1 MVGGGREKMNIEE
14 TKQKFEEAGYETWIT
29 ERMAGV
35 RNRVARKTLWIKVE
49 KGKLRETMQFFKDI
63 ADQYPH
69 FSIISCTDLGNVV
82 ELNYHFALGYGR
94 HLEEFVV
101 TFKIRLQKDD
111 LKIDSIADI
120 FPATIYSEREIK
132 EMMGID
138 VINIPDGRHM
148 FLTKDF
154 PSGVYPWRRD
164 EMGIKQTNKLYE
176 GWKDA

>member
-1 MVGGGREKMNIEE
+1 MNIEE
-14 TKQKFEEAGYETWIT
+14 VKQEFEKAGYETWIT
-29 ERMAGV
+29 ERVAGV
-35 RNRVARKTLWIKVE
+35 RNKVARKTLWIKVDKE
-49 KGKLRETMQFFKDI
+49 KFREAMQFFKEI

-69 FSIISCTDLGNVV
+69 FSIISCTDLESII

-94 HLEEFVV
+94 RLEEYVV
-101 TFKIRLQKDD
+101 TFKVNLPKND

-120 FPATIYSEREIK
+120 FPAVIYSEREIQ
-132 EMMGID
+132 EMMGIE

-164 EMGIKQTNKLYE
+164 EAGVKETNKLYE
-176 GWKDA
+176 RWKDEA